1 MVSIVA
7 AASAAAGAQHTR
19 LQRSCHEESAG
30 ENLVVPSLA
39 RRRGGSCLQ
48 PRVARAVGN
57 STGVL
62 YWYL

>member
-7 AASAAAGAQHTR
+7 AASAAAGAQHAR
-19 LQRSCHEESAG
+19 WQRSCHEESAG

-39 RRRGGSCLQ
+39 RRRGSCLQ
-48 PRVARAVGN
+48 PRVAPGVGN